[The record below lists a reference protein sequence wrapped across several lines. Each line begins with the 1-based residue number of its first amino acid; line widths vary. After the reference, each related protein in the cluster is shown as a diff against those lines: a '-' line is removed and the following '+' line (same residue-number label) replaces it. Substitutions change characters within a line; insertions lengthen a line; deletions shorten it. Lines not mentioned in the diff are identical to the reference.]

1 MNDDSQ
7 IKKLSTSELIKNI
20 ALNSDNISLNL
31 LLATRKLF
39 ILDGKRYLLPEYLWN
54 LKQRG
59 FYPFISISNN
69 EGKVDEKIDL
79 TYDRT
84 LQKFSI
90 LKPDSSVD
98 EGEGPYCDNQYK
110 VLYEKINELKSEGF
124 FTNEIELELEIEK
137 NFRNMV
143 LRHLR
148 YSWLEV
154 CRKTNHSYHRYR
166 WELPDETIELMKP
179 RWIKGN
185 EFRKWLEKNIE
196 NTEAQ
201 RSPERE
207 LVQKQIYEWFGYS
220 YDTSMDQESGL
231 TNILD
236 SNEDPIKSVEEEI
249 FRGKFFKEIATEKSS
264 NSHHLRPAI
273 RILGKEKIYQLVY
286 RILDSFGYDENSDA
300 KIANDFGL
308 SKATYS
314 RFAGRDW
321 RKGDSF
327 EIPDL
332 WKNIAHVVAS
342 DPIFFEAAIDYGL
355 KDSIE
360 FVLEVISKEN

>member
-1 MNDDSQ
+1 MSNDPQ
-7 IKKLSTSELIKNI
+7 IKKLSTSEIIKNI
-20 ALNSDNISLNL
+20 ALHSDRISLNH

-39 ILDGKRYLLPEYLWN
+39 TLDGKRYILPEYLWN
-54 LKQRG
+54 LKVRR

-90 LKPDSSVD
+90 LKPDSSTNKD
-98 EGEGPYCDNQYK
+98 GGPYCDNQYK
-110 VLYEKINELKSEGF
+110 VLYRKINELISEGMLP
-124 FTNEIELELEIEK
+124 NEIQTELEIEK
-137 NFRNMV
+137 LFKNMII
-143 LRHLR
+143 RHLK

-154 CRKTNHSYHRYR
+154 CRKTNYSYHRYR
-166 WELPDETIELMKP
+166 WELSDETIELMKP

-207 LVQKQIYEWFGYS
+207 LVQKQIYEWFDYS

-286 RILDSFGYDENSDA
+286 RILNSFGYDEISDA
-300 KIANDFGL
+300 NIANDFGL

-332 WKNIAHVVAS
+332 WKNIANVVAS
-342 DPIFFEAAIDYGL
+342 DPVFLEAAIDYGV
-355 KDSIE
+355 KESIE
-360 FVLEVISKEN
+360 FVLDVIKEN